1 MNSYNDVG
9 MGQNKLSDFHENN
22 QIISNNIEPKND
34 EDYDDE
40 EEDDDA
46 EDEEIN
52 KNLLIK
58 ARKFIASI
66 LSNVSLAFF

>member
-1 MNSYNDVG
+1 MNSYNDVS
-9 MGQNKLSDFHENN
+9 MGQNKLTDFNENK
-22 QIISNNIEPKND
+22 QIISNKIEPKDD

-46 EDEEIN
+46 EEDEEIN

-66 LSNVSLAFF
+66 LSNVSLV